1 MAQDFLSQEEV
12 DALLK
17 GVTGESDEQEAS
29 DESTDGIRP
38 YNLATQERIVRGRMP
53 TMELINERFA
63 RYLRIGMFNYMHRN
77 VEVSVGPIKV
87 QKFSEFVRNLVV
99 PTINKLYFVANATTG
114 SQSIV
119 VKTTAGSGV
128 TVPNGREALVY
139 VDGTNVIAAIDY
151 LPALA
156 LGTDLAVVDGGTGA
170 SDAAGARTNLGAT
183 TVGGNVFTLTNP
195 SAITFLRINADNTV
209 SALNAAD
216 FRTAIGAGSGTGDVA
231 GPGSATSGNVAT
243 FNGTT
248 GKIIQDGGKALPTG
262 AVVGTTDTQTL
273 TNKTLTTPVVTL
285 NAQPIG
291 TNTNAVA
298 SRNYVFT
305 ASLTLTLPA
314 TPTAGDWVA
323 FQNSSGTQTCVVA
336 RNGSNIMS
344 LAEDLTV
351 NTLYAPFV
359 LMYADATRGWV
370 FI

>member
-1 MAQDFLSQEEV
+1 MASTFSTN
-12 DALLK
+12 LK
-17 GVTGESDEQEAS
+17 IELIGTGEQTGTWGGTTNTNLGTAIEQAITGMGTATFSSDADLTLALSDSNAS
-29 DESTDGIRP
+29 QTARNIYLNVTSGVSLT
-38 YNLATQERIVRGRMP
+38 AT
-53 TMELINERFA
+53 
-63 RYLRIGMFNYMHRN
+63 
-77 VEVSVGPIKV
+77 
-87 QKFSEFVRNLVV
+87 RNLVV
-99 PTINKLYFVANATTG
+99 PTINKLYFVSNATTG

-119 VKTTAGSGV
+119 VKTSAGSGV
-128 TVPNGREALVY
+128 TVPNGREAVVY

-151 LPALA
+151 LPTLA
-156 LGTDLAVVDGGTGA
+156 LGTDLALADGGTGA

-183 TVGGNVFTLTNP
+183 TVGGNMFTLTNP

-209 SALNAAD
+209 SALSAAD
-216 FRTAIGAGSGTGDVA
+216 FRTAIGAGSGTGDVV

-323 FQNSSGTQTCVVA
+323 FQNSSGTQTCTVA

-351 NTLYAPFV
+351 DTLNAPFV